1 MKDILD
7 LFKSKDPHYLSQHH
21 NLIDRYAAI
30 QGGSEEYK
38 KDTGKVFDNIYRF
51 YMYAAFL
58 GMRKNYRVP
67 FSEGAVSKNFWSIK
81 NWKPTDMVDF
91 LFMALLEKTDTDLYA
106 LEQKTEEEV
115 RKEVNDLKIALE
127 EYANGGFDI
136 ISSKIKSDQYFFDS
150 DYAFVDYLEAV
161 SSET

>member
-7 LFKSKDPHYLSQHH
+7 LFKSKDPHYLPQYHA
-21 NLIDRYAAI
+21 LIDRYATI

-38 KDTGKVFDNIYRF
+38 KDTGKVFDNTYRF

-58 GMRKNYRVP
+58 GMRKDYRVP
-67 FSEGAVSKNFWSIK
+67 FSEGVASKNFWSIK

-106 LEQKTEEEV
+106 LEQMTEDEV
-115 RKEVNDLKIALE
+115 KKRVNDLKIALE
-127 EYANGGFDI
+127 EYANGGFEI
-136 ISSKIKSDQYFFDS
+136 ISSKIKSDQFFFES
-150 DYAFVDYLEAV
+150 DYAFVDYLEDI
-161 SSET
+161 TNQH